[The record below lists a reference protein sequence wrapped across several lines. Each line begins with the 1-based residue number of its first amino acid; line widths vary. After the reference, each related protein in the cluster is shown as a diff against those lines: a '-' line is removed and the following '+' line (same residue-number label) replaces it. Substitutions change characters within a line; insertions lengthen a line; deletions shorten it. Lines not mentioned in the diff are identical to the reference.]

1 MTALTYNDCDLITK
15 GINFLNEYKSYVERI
30 MKSYE
35 LENMLAVAQND
46 YNRCC
51 DELDYYGKNLIYPIS
66 TEANNELTFKI
77 NKKLVAERK
86 WNSLIASTYNNECF
100 SNLNNGNI
108 FATKMKFM
116 DALYAHDI
124 TESVKNYIKEMVE
137 TEEKRL
143 SSIISGGSLIEG

>member
-1 MTALTYNDCDLITK
+1 MTALTYNDCQLIQT
-15 GINFLNEYKSYVERI
+15 GMNFLNEYKGYVERI

-35 LENMLAVAQND
+35 LENMLLVAQND
-46 YNRCC
+46 YNQCC
-51 DELDYYGKNLIYPIS
+51 DELEYYSNNLIYPIS
-66 TEANNELTFKI
+66 TQANNELTFKI

-116 DALYAHDI
+116 DALYGHDI

-143 SSIISGGSLIEG
+143 SSIISGGTL